1 MKITENDRDN
11 LKEISNEIRKNIIE
25 EVYSAQSG
33 HPGGALSSVE
43 ILTALY
49 FNQMNINPDKPDDEN
64 RDRFVLSKG
73 HASAGL
79 YATLAERGFFS
90 KEELKKFRKLGAILQ
105 GHPDMKHIPGVDMSS
120 GSLGQGLSVANGM
133 AMASKLDK
141 KGYRV
146 YCLVGDGEIQEGQ
159 IWEAAMTSSHY
170 KLDNLCL
177 IVDNNNLQ
185 IDGEV
190 SKVMSVYPLKEKFE
204 SFGFEVFEV
213 NGNDIDELI
222 TVFQKAKTV
231 KNKPTA
237 VIAKTTKGRG
247 VSFMENQVGWHG
259 KAPKE
264 DEYKLAIE
272 ELTKNSRR

>member
-1 MKITENDRDN
+1 MKITENDINN
-11 LKEISNEIRKNIIE
+11 LKKISNEIRKNIIE
-25 EVYSAQSG
+25 EVYNAQSG

-49 FNQMNINPDKPDDEN
+49 FNQMNIDPERPKDEN

-79 YATLAERGFFS
+79 YATLAERGFFE
-90 KEELKKFRKLGAILQ
+90 KEELKDFRKLGSILQ
-105 GHPDMKHIPGVDMSS
+105 GHPDMKHIPGVDMTS
-120 GSLGQGLSVANGM
+120 GSLGQGLSAANGM
-133 AMASKLDK
+133 AMASKLDQ

-146 YCLVGDGEIQEGQ
+146 YCLVGDGEIEEGQ

-170 KLDNLCL
+170 KLDNLCV

-185 IDGEV
+185 IDGEI
-190 SKVMSVYPLKEKFE
+190 SEVMSVYPIKEKFQ

-222 TVFQKAKTV
+222 TVFQKVKTV
-231 KNKPTA
+231 KNRPTA
-237 VIAKTTKGRG
+237 IIAKTIKGKG

-264 DEYKLAIE
+264 EEYKLAIE
-272 ELTKNSRR
+272 ELK

>member
-1 MKITENDRDN
+1 MKI
-11 LKEISNEIRKNIIE
+11 KEINELKVIAKKVRRGILE
-25 EVYSAQSG
+25 QVYTAQSG

>member
-1 MKITENDRDN
+1 LKITENDIDN

-33 HPGGALSSVE
+33 HTGGALSSVE

-90 KEELKKFRKLGAILQ
+90 KEELKKFRKLGAIIQ

-159 IWEAAMTSSHY
+159 IWEA
-170 KLDNLCL
+170 NLCL

>member
-1 MKITENDRDN
+1 MKITESDIND
-11 LKEISNEIRKNIIE
+11 LKKISNEIRKNIIE
-25 EVYSAQSG
+25 QVYSAQSG

-49 FNQMNINPDKPDDEN
+49 FNQMNINPQKPDDEN

-79 YATLAERGFFS
+79 YATLAERGFFD
-90 KEELKKFRKLGAILQ
+90 KCELKKFRKLGSILQ
-105 GHPDMKHIPGVDMSS
+105 GHPDMKYVPGVDMTS

-133 AMASKLDK
+133 AMVSKLDK
-141 KGYRV
+141 RGYRV
-146 YCLVGDGEIQEGQ
+146 YCLVGDGEIEEGQ

-170 KLDNLCL
+170 KLDNLCV

-190 SKVMSVYPLKEKFE
+190 SEVMSIYPVKEKFE

-222 TVFQKAKTV
+222 TVLQKAKTI

-237 VIAKTTKGRG
+237 IIAKTTKGKG

-264 DEYKLAIE
+264 EEYKLAIE
-272 ELTKNSRR
+272 ELNK